1 MNKLNPFPAQKII
14 YFLLV
19 VFMAVGLKYTYSQ
32 STSED
37 LVWILGPTA
46 SLVEFITGEQF
57 VKEANIG
64 YVSADQNVAII
75 PACAGINFMIA
86 AFLMSA
92 LTILYRMKRKEYLAL
107 GVLAGFAAAYGATLC
122 ANSLRIIM
130 SICLYRTDIYTL
142 WITPERVH
150 RLAGVVIYFICLCL
164 LYFGVR
170 KITSRHNLFPARRQK
185 EKDGNFRS
193 SLLSCSIPLFWYLL
207 ITLAL
212 PALNQASRKNP
223 ALFWEHAWSVLAVSY
238 LLFVLM
244 FLLVL
249 CYNYEKPK
257 HGTTGNCHEAAN
269 SDRGR

>member
-1 MNKLNPFPAQKII
+1 MNRLNPFPAQKII
-14 YFLLV
+14 YGLLV
-19 VFMAVGLKYTYSQ
+19 VFMAVGLKYAYSQ

-46 SLVEFITGEQF
+46 SLVKFMTGTQF

-64 YVSADQNVAII
+64 YVSVDQHVAII

-86 AFLMSA
+86 AFCMSA
-92 LTILYRMKRKEYLAL
+92 LTMLYHMQRKEYLAPC
-107 GVLAGFAAAYGATLC
+107 VLAGFAAAYGATLC
-122 ANSLRIIM
+122 ANSLRIIL
-130 SICLYRTDIYTL
+130 SIYLYQADIYTPS
-142 WITPERVH
+142 ITPEKVH
-150 RLAGVVIYFICLCL
+150 RLEGIAIYFLCLCL
-164 LYFGVR
+164 LYLGVQ
-170 KITSRHNLFPARRQK
+170 KIISWHDLFPSRRQPD
-185 EKDGNFRS
+185 EGRNVTSILF
-193 SLLSCSIPLFWYLL
+193 SCLIPLFWYLL

-257 HGTTGNCHEAAN
+257 HGTTGTYHEAAD
-269 SDRGR
+269 SDRG